1 LLKVSLIKNRYNIYI
16 KGCVR
21 WITKYYI
28 LQHELTTAM
37 QYQLVTFRKF
47 YLNLSLLLLNTLV
60 RLHADY
66 RIKPHAPP
74 FIQTPAN
81 LFKFYLCSFTPQARH
96 LRVSWYTKYIYFTYN
111 THKFRVWTTR
121 VSNPIWYPYF
131 SGSTSEEK

>member
-37 QYQLVTFRKF
+37 QYQLVTVRKF

-96 LRVSWYTKYIYFTYN
+96 FRVSLYTKN
-111 THKFRVWTTR
+111 NSSHMM
-121 VSNPIWYPYF
+121 PIN
-131 SGSTSEEK
+131 SGYGLLGSPILFDIHTLVVQCQNIK